1 MCASEL
7 ERMRE
12 EKPGGLEADHGL
24 RGPRLTYADAAA
36 ALRTLTAHDDV
47 TKERHSCVK
56 AFSPRLRVTWP
67 PAVTFSTDRELGLN
81 ERVAFI
87 PEKPHD

>member
-1 MCASEL
+1 MGSAA
-7 ERMRE
+7 
-12 EKPGGLEADHGL
+12 PVY
-24 RGPRLTYADAAA
+24 YAATAA
-36 ALRTLTAHDDV
+36 ALRTLTEHDDV

-56 AFSPRLRVTWP
+56 VSSPRLRVTWP
-67 PAVTFSTDRELGLN
+67 PVTFSTDHELGLN